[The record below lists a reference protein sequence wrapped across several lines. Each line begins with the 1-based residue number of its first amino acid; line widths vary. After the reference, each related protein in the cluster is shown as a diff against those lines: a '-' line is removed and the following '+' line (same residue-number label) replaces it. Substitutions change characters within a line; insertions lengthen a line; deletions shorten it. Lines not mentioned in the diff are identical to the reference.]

1 MRGRFPFS
9 PLLGSEMS
17 QVTLKSPFKRV
28 LSTAAVCVVALLTL
42 PEVGLARPYTVVSCD
57 SAVSF
62 WHNASAWAPYS
73 NAGSTYEVCPTNGGF
88 TAGVSNRMTG
98 QRYNGFDFSGHVF
111 TAPPGATITQI
122 RWGGRMAR
130 GNCDWGT
137 FIRALPSDATV
148 IGLRNGQFCG
158 STDFDNST
166 FPIIFNVPSGTTR
179 LEQLVI
185 CGVRI
190 CEPGGAMHSRIL
202 EVTVD
207 DPLPPE
213 ISLGGALV
221 SGQWVSGTSGRFPSF
236 HATVADNA
244 GVSRTTTELGS
255 RAPSETYPCDWSQP
269 RPCPTQTSMTSG
281 PGVGD
286 LSDGRHTLWVSAL
299 DAAGNTASVARDVY
313 IDNTPPDPIL
323 PSVAGGSGWRQS
335 NAFAASWTNPTNNA
349 APIIRAHWKLCT
361 LAGACPTTGER
372 TQTDVTELT
381 DVRAPAPGEY
391 RLHIWLED
399 AAGNQ
404 KEANAAV
411 SVPLRFD
418 PDPPE
423 VAFLPPEPADPL
435 RVAVD
440 AVDRHSGLATGEIE
454 MRAANAQTWHG
465 LPTEVQGSQLVA
477 YVDDE
482 RFRRGTYDFR
492 ARAEDRAGNEASTG
506 KRTDGSAASLRLPAR
521 IDTRLTVGI
530 PRKTRRGIRF
540 DDDVVARHGRVLRLR
555 GRVANSD
562 GQPIE
567 TATVEAIERRPD
579 GTTVPLGL
587 ATTTS
592 KGTFRYV
599 LRATRNRDVVFRYG
613 GSRRIGAAT
622 AAFRL
627 RVRAASSIEADR
639 TTLRNGEAVV
649 FSGRVASRPLPRS
662 GKLIEMQAYFRGRWR
677 TFSTF
682 RAGPRGEWK
691 FRYQFGATLGRVTYR
706 FRARLPSEGGY
717 PFVTGNSRVAKVVVL
732 GPL

>member
-98 QRYNGFDFSGHVF
+98 QRYNGFEFSGHVF
-111 TAPPGATITQI
+111 IAPPGATITQI

-148 IGLRNGQFCG
+148 IGLRYGQFCG

-166 FPIIFNVPSGTTR
+166 FPITYNVPSGTTR
-179 LEQLVI
+179 LEQLVF
-185 CGVRI
+185 CGARI

-221 SGQWVSGTSGRFPSF
+221 SGQWVSGAAGMDPRVEIAAADHAGIQRIDTAIGGRT
-236 HATVADNA
+236 HTQ
-244 GVSRTTTELGS
+244 
-255 RAPSETYPCDWSQP
+255 TYGCDWSRSQP
-269 RPCPTQTSMTSG
+269 CATHAGGSSA

-286 LSDGRHTLWVSAL
+286 LPDGRHILTVSAT
-299 DAAGNTASVARDVY
+299 DAPGNTASVSRDVY
-313 IDNTPPDPIL
+313 VDNTPPDPIV
-323 PSVAGGSGWRQS
+323 PEIAGGTGWRRS
-335 NAFAASWTNPTNNA
+335 NGFGVAWVNPPNTA
-349 APIIRAHWKLCT
+349 APVVSAHWKICT
-361 LAGACPTTGER
+361 SDGTCPAKGER
-372 TQTDVTELT
+372 KEKDVSALA
-381 DVRAPAPGEY
+381 DLRAPAPGEY
-391 RLHIWLED
+391 RLHVWLED

-404 KEANAAV
+404 REANAVV

-423 VAFLPPEPADPL
+423 VAFLPPDPADPL
-435 RVAVD
+435 RVAVVAFD
-440 AVDRHSGLATGEIE
+440 QHSGLAGGEIE
-454 MRAANAQTWHG
+454 MRAAGGQTWRG
-465 LPTEVQGSQLVA
+465 LPTEVQGSRLVA

-482 RFRRGTYDFR
+482 QFRRGTYDFR

-506 KRTDGSAASLRLPAR
+506 RRTDGSAASLRLPAR
-521 IDTRLTVGI
+521 IDTALTVGI

-540 DDDVVARHGRVLRLR
+540 DNDVVARHGRVLRLR

-592 KGTFRYV
+592 KGTFGYV
-599 LRATRNRDVVFRYG
+599 LRATRNRDVAFRYG

-627 RVRAASSIEADR
+627 RVPAASSIEADR

-732 GPL
+732 GP

>member
-17 QVTLKSPFKRV
+17 QVTRKSPFRRV
-28 LSTAAVCVVALLTL
+28 LSTAAVCAVALLTL

-62 WHNASAWAPYS
+62 GHNASAWAPYS

-98 QRYNGFDFSGHVF
+98 QRYNGFDFAGHVF

-166 FPIIFNVPSGTTR
+166 FPITFNIPSGTTR

-185 CGVRI
+185 CGART

-213 ISLGGALV
+213 ISLSGALV
-221 SGQWVSGTSGRFPSF
+221 SGQWVSGAAGTDPRVEIAAADHAGIQRIDTALGGRGPSQ
-236 HATVADNA
+236 
-244 GVSRTTTELGS
+244 
-255 RAPSETYPCDWSQP
+255 TYGCDWSRSQ
-269 RPCPTQTSMTSG
+269 PCPTHASSSTG

-286 LSDGRHTLWVSAL
+286 LPDGRHTLSVSAI
-299 DAAGNTASVARDVY
+299 DAAGNTANVSRDVY
-313 IDNTPPDPIL
+313 VDNTPPDPIV
-323 PSVAGGSGWRQS
+323 PEIAGGNGWRRS
-335 NAFAASWTNPTNNA
+335 NGFGVVWVNPPNTA
-349 APIIRAHWKLCT
+349 APLIAAHWKLCIPDGT
-361 LAGACPTTGER
+361 CPAKGER
-372 TQTDVTELT
+372 KENDVSRLP
-381 DVRAPAPGEY
+381 DVRVPAPGEY
-391 RLHIWLED
+391 RLHVWLED
-399 AAGNQ
+399 AARNQ
-404 KEANAAV
+404 REANAVV

-418 PDPPE
+418 PDPPD
-423 VAFLPPEPADPL
+423 VAFLPPDPADPL
-435 RVAVD
+435 RVAVAAFD
-440 AVDRHSGLATGEIE
+440 QHSGLAGGEIE
-454 MRAANAQTWHG
+454 MRAAGAQTWHG
-465 LPTEVQGSQLVA
+465 LPTEVQGSGLVA

-506 KRTDGSAASLRLPAR
+506 QRTDGSAASLRLPVR
-521 IDTRLTVGI
+521 IDTRLTIGV
-530 PRKTRRGIRF
+530 PRKARRGVRF
-540 DDDVVARHGRVLRLR
+540 DNDVVARHGRVLRLR

-567 TATVEAIERRPD
+567 AATVEAIEKRSD

-592 KGTFRYV
+592 KGTFGYV

-627 RVRAASSIEADR
+627 RVPAASSIEADR

-732 GPL
+732 GI